1 MFTSFMREIELK
13 FENKNVLL
21 FDLDGTLVDSAPDL
35 ALAVNQTLTE
45 LGMATFD
52 QNIIHGWVGN
62 GAQMLIDRALS
73 GSVEISKTLDAE
85 LSHKALT
92 IFLAAYEA
100 NVCCETVTYPNVLE
114 TLTAL
119 KEKGLRLAIITN
131 KPEKFI
137 APILSGLGLNGL
149 FELIIGGDTLAKRK
163 PDPLQLNYACE
174 KLSVAAEQCIMIGD
188 SKNDILAAKAANMQS
203 VGLTYG
209 YNYGEAIDVYQPELV
224 LSDFADLLTVI

>member
-1 MFTSFMREIELK
+1 MHTSFIRETKLK
-13 FENKNVLL
+13 FENKNILL

-52 QNIIHGWVGN
+52 QDVIHGWVGN
-62 GAQMLIDRALS
+62 GAQVLINRALS
-73 GSVEISKTLDAE
+73 GSVDVSKTLEAA
-85 LSHKALT
+85 LSEKALA

-100 NVCCETVTYPNVLE
+100 NVCVETVTYPNVGD
-114 TLTAL
+114 TLKAL
-119 KEKGLRLAIITN
+119 KDKGFRLAIITN
-131 KPEKFI
+131 KPERFI

-174 KLSVAAEQCIMIGD
+174 QLAVTVDECIMIGD

-209 YNYGEAIDVYQPELV
+209 YNYGEAIDAYQPELV
-224 LSDFADLLTVI
+224 LTDFADLLKAV